1 MNRKTKKAAGIKQM
15 TIRVPAEVH
24 RLLKVKAAEDGTTV
38 AHTVNVLVEQW
49 LKDKAKKV

>member
-1 MNRKTKKAAGIKQM
+1 MKKKAPEDTKLL
-15 TIRVPAEVH
+15 TVRVTAELH
-24 RLLKVKAAEDGTTV
+24 RKLKVKAAEDGTTV